1 MALLKQKMVWI
12 GLLILMLVFVIFG
25 AAMMGSVVSVKPKN
39 VPVALVVLDQSV
51 DLPTG
56 GKLAIGETLKEKL
69 TANKQLP
76 LTWTVVATE
85 EEARAGLDDRE
96 YYGALVLPADLSAG
110 VASIMS
116 PTPKAAT
123 ALVIANEGLNSQAAT
138 VVKQGLGLAIKMVN
152 TELSKSMLEQMG
164 KATGQIP
171 VASAQ
176 ALLSP
181 INVTEETVHAVGTNN
196 ATGNAP
202 GMLTQI
208 MWMGSL
214 VTAMVLFLSNGSARK
229 TGAGRWGTLIAQPI
243 VGTVFV
249 GFGSGFLVW
258 MASSWY
264 GMELAQATATWMF
277 LWLAGSA
284 FFLLQSALLNWI
296 GFPAMGI
303 LVLLMFFSMPLLNM
317 APEFLS
323 AASHDWIYSWTPLK
337 FVAVGLREVM
347 YFGGLGAASD
357 NAAVLWSIAGGFLV
371 LLLLS
376 GLKKGK
382 ATTAVNS
389 AA

>member
-1 MALLKQKMVWI
+1 MAFLKQKMVWI
-12 GLLILMLVFVIFG
+12 GLLILVLVLVVFG
-25 AAMMGSVVSVKPKN
+25 AAMMGSVVSIKPKD
-39 VPVALVVLDQSV
+39 VPVALVVLDQPV
-51 DLPTG
+51 DLPAG
-56 GKLAIGETLKEKL
+56 GKLAIGDTLKEKL
-69 TANKQLP
+69 TGNKNLP
-76 LTWTVVATE
+76 ITWTVVASE

-110 VASIMS
+110 VASMMS
-116 PTPKAAT
+116 PAPKAAT
-123 ALVIANEGLNSQAAT
+123 ALVIANEGLNTQAST

-181 INVTEETVHAVGTNN
+181 INVTEETVHAVGSNN

-229 TGAGRWGTLIAQPI
+229 AGLGKWQALIAQPI

-249 GFGSGFLVW
+249 GIGSGFLVW

-264 GMELAQATATWMF
+264 GMELAQATATWLF
-277 LWLAGSA
+277 LWLAGAA
-284 FFLLQSALLNWI
+284 FFFIQSALLGWI

-303 LVLLMFFSMPLLNM
+303 LVVLMFFSMPLLNM

-323 AASHDWIYSWTPLK
+323 AASHDWIYSWTPLR

-347 YFGGLGAASD
+347 YFGGLDAASG

-382 ATTAVNS
+382 AQAASNS